1 MRRPLLERTNAVI
14 DSRLGVDK
22 EDEVGCVFVS
32 GVADITVF
40 AKLVLNIP
48 QILARN
54 SAIGVVQPV
63 DVNEREVEL
72 AILNGFLWRI
82 AGVAV
87 VAVTCPSSCTGSN
100 ERVYIE

>member
-48 QILARN
+48 
-54 SAIGVVQPV
+54 
-63 DVNEREVEL
+63 
-72 AILNGFLWRI
+72 
-82 AGVAV
+82 
-87 VAVTCPSSCTGSN
+87 
-100 ERVYIE
+100 